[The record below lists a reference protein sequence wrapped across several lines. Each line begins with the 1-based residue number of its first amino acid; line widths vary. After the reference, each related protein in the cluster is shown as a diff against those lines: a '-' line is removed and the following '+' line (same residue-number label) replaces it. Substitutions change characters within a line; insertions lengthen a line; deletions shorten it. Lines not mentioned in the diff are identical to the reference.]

1 MTKIKHFL
9 DLKDI
14 DATDLRLMIDS
25 AREMKAAQK
34 QGRPHAMLNNK
45 KLAMIFEKSST
56 RTRVSFESGMFELG
70 GHALNL
76 SANDLQLGRG
86 ESIADTARV
95 LSRMVDGI
103 MMRANSH
110 DSLTELAQYADIPI
124 INGLTD
130 QCHPCQLMADIL
142 TIEEH
147 LGRSKDITVAWIGD
161 GNNVAHS
168 FITAAVKF
176 DFTLNLACPA
186 ELSPSD
192 DYMHWAASE
201 NGRITLTTNPEEA
214 TQNADVVVTDTWVSM
229 GDTDAEERM
238 GLLTPYQVN
247 ETLMAHAQ
255 NNAIFM
261 HCLPAHREEE
271 VTTAVIDGPQS
282 VIWDEAENRLHAQ
295 KAVMEWCMGGEV

>member
-1 MTKIKHFL
+1 MTLKHFL
-9 DLKDI
+9 DIKDI

-25 AREMKAAQK
+25 AREMKAARK
-34 QGRPHAMLNNK
+34 EGRPHAMLTSQ

-56 RTRVSFESGMFELG
+56 RTRVSFESGMHELG

-110 DSLTELAQYADIPI
+110 DSLTELAKYADIPV

-130 QCHPCQLMADIL
+130 ECHPCQLMADIL

-147 LGRSKDITVAWIGD
+147 LGHSNDITVAWIGD

-176 DFTLNLACPA
+176 DFTLKLACPP

-192 DYMHWAASE
+192 DYMNWAAGE
-201 NGRITLTTNPEEA
+201 KGRITLTTSPEEA
-214 TQNADVVVTDTWVSM
+214 VKDADVVVTDTWVSM
-229 GDTDAEERM
+229 GDTDADERM
-238 GLLTPYQVN
+238 ALLTPYQVN
-247 ETLMAHAQ
+247 EPLMAGA
-255 NNAIFM
+255 NGNAIFM

-271 VTTAVIDGPQS
+271 VTSEVIDGWRS
-282 VIWDEAENRLHAQ
+282 VVWDEAENRLHAQ
-295 KAVMEWCMGGEV
+295 KAVMHWCMG

>member
-1 MTKIKHFL
+1 MTNIKHFL
-9 DLKDI
+9 DMKDI

-25 AREMKAAQK
+25 AREMKAARK
-34 QGRPHAMLNNK
+34 EGRPHAMLNSK

-70 GHALNL
+70 GHALHL

-110 DSLTELAQYADIPI
+110 ESLTELAKYADIPV

-130 QCHPCQLMADIL
+130 ACHPCQLMADIL

-147 LGRSKDITVAWIGD
+147 LGRSKDITVAWVGD

-176 DFTLNLACPA
+176 DFTLNLACPT
-186 ELSPSD
+186 ELAPSD
-192 DYMHWAASE
+192 KYMNWAANE
-201 NGRITLTTNPEEA
+201 KGRINLSTSPQQA
-214 TQNADVVVTDTWVSM
+214 AKGADVVVTDTWVSM
-229 GDTDAEERM
+229 GDTDADERM
-238 GLLTPYQVN
+238 ALLSPYQVN
-247 ETLMAHAQ
+247 EELMRHAAG
-255 NNAIFM
+255 NAIFM

-271 VTTAVIDGPQS
+271 VTSAVIDGKQS

-295 KAVMEWCMGGEV
+295 KAVMQWCMG